1 MVEVQG
7 LQTDT
12 ERADISVHAER
23 VEVSGEST
31 FFYSRAPH
39 ALLQALE
46 ARPGLRSCTD
56 PLTSRMSSEVH
67 RPEIREAA

>member
-1 MVEVQG
+1 
-7 LQTDT
+7 
-12 ERADISVHAER
+12 

-46 ARPGLRSCTD
+46 ARSGLRV
-56 PLTSRMSSEVH
+56 LH
-67 RPEIREAA
+67 RPADLEDVFLKFTGREIREAA